1 MKKTILLLIAFVS
14 LVAVARD
21 KERVSSP
28 DGSLVLTAGVSGG
41 QAFYQL
47 QRSGEPVINLS
58 NLGFQLAPVTAR
70 TRRGSSPGA
79 RHAWC
84 ATTTTSCA

>member
-41 QAFYQL
+41 QAFYHKIVTDLRDWNVNANMWKGYQL
-47 QRSGEPVINLS
+47 DVM
-58 NLGFQLAPVTAR
+58 
-70 TRRGSSPGA
+70 PGIPD
-79 RHAWC
+79 
-84 ATTTTSCA
+84 